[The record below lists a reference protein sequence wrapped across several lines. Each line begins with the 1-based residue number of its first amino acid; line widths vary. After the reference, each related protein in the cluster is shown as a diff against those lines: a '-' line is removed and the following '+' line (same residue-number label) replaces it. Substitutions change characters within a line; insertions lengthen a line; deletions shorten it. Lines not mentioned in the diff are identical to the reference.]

1 MNVFD
6 DCFIVWKISDVFIA
20 LVVWQAKLFLDCF
33 TDYDLII
40 TIVRNMDSIADMI
53 IEGVEP
59 GPLLKR

>member
-1 MNVFD
+1 M
-6 DCFIVWKISDVFIA
+6 WKIGDVFIA
-20 LVVWQAKLFLDCF
+20 LVVGQAKLFLDCF
-33 TDYDLII
+33 SDYDLII